1 MMLQGMPFVSYSL
14 FKFFMAYATAI
25 CIYTMLMSDA
35 SIYLNISLLIPGS
48 YAQTHGNAEPR
59 FTCCPKGAPKDPAK
73 DVAQNRMNWA
83 RATEQT
89 FWAKRVFIVI
99 CKDLGPNILGHDFG
113 PDFGPGLGLGFGQ
126 DFGASLGSSLGRL
139 WGYIFLGEFWQLMKF
154 RWSILVGCHYVR
166 RAFDPS
172 TGEIL
177 SNNMSRFTPSLS
189 RNSFPDGPSL
199 TRMPA
204 PIAHQRSLPC
214 ASLAADPKIDS
225 IILLRPRKPFRESS
239 HIAYTLPNAPR
250 LLNFRPTECAER
262 LTPPSFVVNNCVLKH
277 SMFSPASH
285 PTAVAHPT
293 GIGTWAPRTRPDHHI
308 QPEHAPAILE

>member
-1 MMLQGMPFVSYSL
+1 MMMMLQGMPFVSYSL
-14 FKFFMAYATAI
+14 FNFFMAYATAI

-113 PDFGPGLGLGFGQ
+113 PDFGPGFGLGFGQ

-139 WGYIFLGEFWQLMKF
+139 WGYIFLGG
-154 RWSILVGCHYVR
+154 V
-166 RAFDPS
+166 
-172 TGEIL
+172 
-177 SNNMSRFTPSLS
+177 
-189 RNSFPDGPSL
+189 
-199 TRMPA
+199 
-204 PIAHQRSLPC
+204 
-214 ASLAADPKIDS
+214 LAAHEISLVYPCGVPLRS
-225 IILLRPRKPFRESS
+225 PGLRP
-239 HIAYTLPNAPR
+239 ID
-250 LLNFRPTECAER
+250 
-262 LTPPSFVVNNCVLKH
+262 
-277 SMFSPASH
+277 
-285 PTAVAHPT
+285 
-293 GIGTWAPRTRPDHHI
+293 G
-308 QPEHAPAILE
+308 

>member
-1 MMLQGMPFVSYSL
+1 M
-14 FKFFMAYATAI
+14 
-25 CIYTMLMSDA
+25 
-35 SIYLNISLLIPGS
+35 
-48 YAQTHGNAEPR
+48 
-59 FTCCPKGAPKDPAK
+59 
-73 DVAQNRMNWA
+73 
-83 RATEQT
+83 
-89 FWAKRVFIVI
+89 
-99 CKDLGPNILGHDFG
+99 
-113 PDFGPGLGLGFGQ
+113 
-126 DFGASLGSSLGRL
+126 GRL
-139 WGYIFLGEFWQLMKF
+139 GGTFFGGQFWQLMKF

-225 IILLRPRKPFRESS
+225 IILSRPRKPFRESS
-239 HIAYTLPNAPR
+239 HRAYTLPNAPR

-262 LTPPSFVVNNCVLKH
+262 LTPPSFVMNNCVLNH
-277 SMFSPASH
+277 SMFSPVSH